1 MIKFR
6 EKYTILYHEIIFI
19 LVPMIAAIGLVD
31 TGTSLFSNSS
41 QLNND
46 ELEAIK
52 DILTDR
58 QSANYKDLENQIIKK
73 LDTVLDT
80 FVPDASDPRL
90 AFIDFD
96 NGFIRPHFSFNL
108 PEDQPLET
116 VERDLE
122 GSELQSPDQEGEL
135 VDFSKKIQTL
145 QISNGIEREYG
156 MRVIY
161 KDNDSNQLP
170 SRLYTSKITQAIT
183 GSENVDRI
191 SVIMDPATGLPRQS
205 PSKYRQQF
213 LVPFGTKEGLYK
225 ITTPAGL
232 DTNPW
237 DLENELGSDEMLRR
251 LDVLVSENE
260 FKAQRIEIFPLG
272 LLELLELQEGV
283 IVVEPDQDPDKYTG
297 FFIASNLDPENVYS
311 LYEKPK
317 GPFTNQFTKNV
328 EENGLDS
335 DNIKKPFMDIYY
347 EPISEDQVKVHFG
360 ITADP
365 NVTAEDL
372 VDELNGQ
379 IDLTDDDNNYI
390 ATLDNVELSSARKF
404 EVEVTSDM
412 NPDDIKAA
420 LEDGMD
426 EIKLI
431 DNFGKD
437 ENGKTTFDFTS
448 ERNLN
453 IVPANFPELEDKIDE
468 ILGSEDAKIKVPG
481 GGLVP
486 LKPWIGKYSMVVE
499 PEEFLMVLA
508 DWEKSVL
515 PIIQSLDIPP
525 GWDIDYKAAISKDES
540 KIELY
545 LSGEASYALS
555 ARELMANMAFMSPN
569 FSIADLTLNQPRMF
583 KGTCDA
589 FIQEDGV
596 FETATL
602 KTRIEDFLNGYNQA
616 LYPTQIYFNNS
627 EVYKLEDNIL
637 RKRRQA
643 EEALDTINKIE
654 FYFKSNEPNR
664 LTPQGLQAA
673 GRKIIADNKSF
684 QSLLV
689 GDSLII
695 TPYMWEEDR
704 IVTTPEPDEDT
715 TTIENT
721 VTTTEPTTTSGQIAV
736 VTDGPKESVAPPTVP
751 PKTTTGHVTT
761 FTSDTDP
768 APTDENI
775 KDLEEKLDNCN
786 EITNTECNLKEKET
800 FIATQC
806 KYDVTIANDMSSRD
820 RDQIIE
826 NCIKQEYT
834 TDPNDVIFNQNV
846 TYMTPNPEGTCAD
859 VYENDCDT
867 ETSDCQYDEEN
878 KEIFCQCKEG
888 FIKEVKL
895 LNFLLVGI
903 ESRN

>member
-1 MIKFR
+1 MTFLKEQHIF
-6 EKYTILYHEIIFI
+6 YHKITYF

-31 TGTSLFSNSS
+31 TGTSLFSNTS

-108 PEDQPLET
+108 PEDQPLEF

-122 GSELQSPDQEGEL
+122 GSELASPDQEGDL

-183 GSENVDRI
+183 GSDNVDRLTVMI
-191 SVIMDPATGLPRQS
+191 DSATGQPRQS
-205 PSKYRQQF
+205 PSKFKQQF
-213 LVPFGTKEGLYK
+213 LTPFGTKEGLYT

-272 LLELLELQEGV
+272 LLELLELQEGI

-297 FFIASNLDPENVYS
+297 FFIASNLDPENVYN

-347 EPISEDQVKVHFG
+347 EPIAEDQVKVHFG

-365 NVTAEDL
+365 NVTADDL

-412 NPDDIKAA
+412 DPDDIKAA
-420 LEDGMD
+420 LENGMD

-468 ILGSEDAKIKVPG
+468 ILGSEDARIKVPG
-481 GGLVP
+481 GDLVP
-486 LKPWIGKYSMVVE
+486 LKPWIAKYAMIVE
-499 PEEFLMVLA
+499 PDEFLLVLA

-515 PIIQSLDIPP
+515 PIIQSLDIPL

-555 ARELMANMAFMSPN
+555 ARELMANMAFMSTT

-589 FIQEDGV
+589 FIPENGV
-596 FETATL
+596 FETSTL
-602 KTRIEDFLNGYNQA
+602 KTRIEDFLNGYNEA

-643 EEALDTINKIE
+643 EGEQSSINSIE
-654 FYFKSNEPNR
+654 FYFKSNEPKR
-664 LTPQGLQAA
+664 LTPQGLQSA

-684 QSLLV
+684 QSLFV
-689 GDSLII
+689 GDTLII

-704 IVTTPEPDEDT
+704 IVTTPEPDDDT

-721 VTTTEPTTTSGQIAV
+721 VTTTEPTTTTQQIVV
-736 VTDGPKESVAPPTVP
+736 VTDGPNENTLP

-761 FTSDTDP
+761 FTSDLDP

-775 KDLEEKLDNCN
+775 NDLEEKLDNCN
-786 EITNTECNLKEKET
+786 EITNTQCKKKEKET

-806 KYDVTIANDMSSRD
+806 KYDVTIANDMSARD

-826 NCIKQEYT
+826 TCIKSEYT

-859 VYENDCDT
+859 VFENDCDT
-867 ETSDCQYDEEN
+867 ETSDCQYDEET

-888 FIKEVKL
+888 FIKEVRVT
-895 LNFLLVGI
+895 NFFENSG
-903 ESRN
+903 SN